1 MADLGVRQYPITARA
16 APPDDR
22 TRVLKYG
29 VMFGVF
35 DRYGD
40 VEPVGL
46 AEQGIFYKGT
56 RHLSLFTLMLG
67 GTRPLLLSS
76 TVREDNSL
84 MTADLANVDLP
95 GNDHK
100 PIRRGT
106 LVITRSKFL
115 WDATCYEKIVIRNY
129 GQEAVAT
136 FLELDIDADFADIF
150 EVRGTPRAKRGER
163 LPDRSG
169 PDCIQLQYRGLDDVL
184 RLTEVRFDREPEE
197 IRSGHCRFPVKL
209 GPKENLTLQITV
221 SCSHDEVLEQV
232 GTFANQFQA
241 AGDAQNTDGSPP
253 CEIYSSNQQFNDW
266 MRRSVADLAM
276 MIRGNP
282 EPGYPYAG
290 VPWFSTVFGRDGII
304 TAMQCLWVQPEIAR
318 GVLKFLASTQA
329 TEVDRRVDAEPGK
342 IVHETRRGEMAA
354 LGEVPFGRYYGS
366 IDSTPLF
373 LMLAEKY
380 YRRTGDLTFIHEIWP
395 QIKLAL
401 HWIDEYG
408 DVDHDGFVEY
418 ARRSDKGLVQQGWK
432 DSNDSV
438 FYADGRIAEPPIA
451 LCEVQGYVYAAK
463 LGIAYLARAK
473 GDAEM
478 TQRLTDEANALRE
491 QFQAAFWC
499 PEINTYALALDGRKT
514 PCRVRSSNA
523 GHCLFT
529 GIADPEHAAAI
540 AREFATREFQCG
552 WGIRTL
558 SSKEVRYNPAS
569 YHNGSVWPH
578 DNSLIAAGLA
588 AYGFAHQTAELFSGF
603 LDVSMFVDL
612 HRLPELFCGLKRRTG
627 EAPTLYPV
635 ACSPQAWSAAS
646 IFLFLQ
652 SCLGLAVDG
661 INHTVVLQRPY
672 LPESISQVWIKNLRI
687 SGSQIDLFL
696 ERSGDTVRVHLLGRQ
711 SNVRVTIQ

>member
-35 DRYGD
+35 DRFGD

-56 RHLSLFTLMLG
+56 RHLSQFSLQLG
-67 GTRPLLLSS
+67 GMRPLLLSS

-84 MTADLANVDLP
+84 LTADLANVDLA
-95 GNDHK
+95 GSDGAT
-100 PIRRGT
+100 IRRGT
-106 LVITRSKFL
+106 LLITRTKFL
-115 WDATCYEKIVIRNY
+115 WDGTCYEKIRVRNY
-129 GQEAVAT
+129 GLEPVAT
-136 FLELDIDADFADIF
+136 TLEFVLDCDFADIF
-150 EVRGTPRAKRGER
+150 EVRGTPRARRGER
-163 LPDRSG
+163 LPDSIG
-169 PDCIQLQYRGLDDVL
+169 PDCVELQYRGLDNVL
-184 RLTEVRFDREPEE
+184 RLTRIRFDHHPQE
-197 IRSGHCRFPVKL
+197 ISSGHCRFPVAL
-209 GPKENLTLQITV
+209 GPKESFTLEITV
-221 SCSHDEVLEQV
+221 VCSHEDIREDTR
-232 GTFANQFQA
+232 TFAAAFQS
-241 AGDAQNTDGSPP
+241 AGSERDGSNGPH

-266 MRRSVADLAM
+266 SRRSVADLDM

-282 EPGYPYAG
+282 EGGYPYAG

-304 TAMQCLWVQPEIAR
+304 TAMQCLWMRPEIGR
-318 GVLKFLASTQA
+318 GVLEFLASTQA
-329 TEVDRRVDAEPGK
+329 TEMDTRSDAEPGK
-342 IVHETRRGEMAA
+342 ILHEMRHGEMAA
-354 LGEVPFGRYYGS
+354 LGEVPFRRYYGS

-380 YRRTGDLTFIHEIWP
+380 YRRTADLELIHQLWP
-395 QIKLAL
+395 QIKMAL

-408 DVDHDGFVEY
+408 DVDGDGFVEY

-463 LGIAYLARAK
+463 LGIASLARAK
-473 GDAEM
+473 GDAQM
-478 TQRLTDEANALRE
+478 AQRLADDAQKLRE
-491 QFQAAFWC
+491 QFQQTFWC
-499 PEINTYALALDGRKT
+499 PEINCYALALDGKKN
-514 PCRVRSSNA
+514 PCRVRTSNA

-529 GIADPEHAAAI
+529 GIADPAHAAAI
-540 AREFATREFQCG
+540 AREFATREFRSG

-569 YHNGSVWPH
+569 YHNGSIWPH
-578 DNSLIAAGLA
+578 DNSMIVAGLA
-588 AYGFAHQTAELFSGF
+588 AYGFTHHAAEIFSDF

-612 HRLPELFCGLKRRTG
+612 HRLPELFCGLKRRAG
-627 EAPTLYPV
+627 ESPTLYPV
-635 ACSPQAWSAAS
+635 ACSPQAWSAGAV
-646 IFLFLQ
+646 FLFLQ
-652 SCLGLAVDG
+652 SCLGLTVDG
-661 INHTVVLQRPY
+661 IHQHITLHRPY
-672 LPESISQVWIKNLRI
+672 LPESVSQVWIKNLEVGE
-687 SGSQIDLFL
+687 SAIDLFL
-696 ERSGDTVRVHLLGRQ
+696 ERSGDTVRVHMLGRQ

>member
-56 RHLSLFTLMLG
+56 RHLSQFNLQFG

-84 MTADLANVDLP
+84 MTADLANVDLV
-95 GNDHK
+95 GEDRAT
-100 PIRRGT
+100 IRRGT
-106 LVITRSKFL
+106 ILITRSKFL
-115 WDATCYEKIVIRNY
+115 WDATCYEKMVVRNY

-136 FLELDIDADFADIF
+136 FLELDFDADFADIF
-150 EVRGTPRAKRGER
+150 EVRGTKRVKRGER
-163 LPDRSG
+163 LPDEVG
-169 PDCIQLQYRGLDDVL
+169 PDCVQLSYRGLDNVL
-184 RLTEVRFDREPEE
+184 RLTQIQFSRKPQE
-197 IRSGHCRFPVKL
+197 ITPGHCRFPIAL
-209 GPKENLTLQITV
+209 GAKASLTLEITV
-221 SCSHDEVLEQV
+221 SCSHHEKRENVS
-232 GTFANQFQA
+232 TFAKVFES
-241 AGDAQNTDGSPP
+241 AGKPRNPGHPP
-253 CEIYSSNQQFNDW
+253 CEIYSSNQPFNDW
-266 MRRSVADLAM
+266 IRRSVSDLEM

-282 EPGYPYAG
+282 EAGYPYAG

-304 TAMQCLWVQPEIAR
+304 TALQCLWLQPEIAR
-318 GVLKFLASTQA
+318 GVLQFLASTQA
-329 TEVDRRVDAEPGK
+329 RELDPRVDAEPGK
-342 IVHETRRGEMAA
+342 IVHEMRRGEMAA

-366 IDSTPLF
+366 IDATPLF

-380 YRRTGDLTFIHEIWP
+380 YRRTGDLELVHSIWP
-395 QIKLAL
+395 QVKMAL

-408 DVDHDGFVEY
+408 DIDRDGFVEY
-418 ARRSDKGLVQQGWK
+418 ARRSKGGLVQQGWK

-438 FYADGRIAEPPIA
+438 FHADGHIAEPPIA

-463 LGIAYLARAK
+463 VGIASLARAK
-473 GDAEM
+473 GDAPMAE
-478 TQRLTDEANALRE
+478 QLAGDAEKLRE
-491 QFQAAFWC
+491 RFQEAFWC
-499 PEINTYALALDGRKT
+499 PEINSYALALDGNKE
-514 PCRVRSSNA
+514 PCRVRASNA

-529 GIADPEHAAAI
+529 GIAAHEHAAAI
-540 AREFATREFQCG
+540 ASEFSTREFHCG

-578 DNSLIAAGLA
+578 DNSLIVAGLS
-588 AYGFAHQTAELFSGF
+588 AYGFAQQAAQIFSSF
-603 LDVSMFVDL
+603 LDVSVFVDL
-612 HRLPELFCGLKRRTG
+612 HRLPELFCGLKRRSG
-627 EAPTLYPV
+627 ESPTLYPV
-635 ACSPQAWSAAS
+635 ACSPQAWSAGAV
-646 IFLFLQ
+646 FLFLQ
-652 SCLGLAVDG
+652 SCLGLTVDG
-661 INHTVVLQRPY
+661 LNQQIVLHRPY
-672 LPESISQVWIKNLRI
+672 LPESVSQVWIKNLRVN
-687 SGSQIDLFL
+687 GSPIDLFL

>member
-46 AEQGIFYKGT
+46 AEQGIFFKGT
-56 RHLSLFTLMLG
+56 RHLSQFSLQLG
-67 GTRPLLLSS
+67 GARPLLLSS

-84 MTADLANVDLP
+84 LTADLANVDLK
-95 GNDHK
+95 GRDGSA
-100 PIRRGT
+100 IARGT
-106 LVITRSKFL
+106 LLITRNKFL
-115 WDATCYEKIVIRNY
+115 WGATCYEKITVRNY
-129 GQEAVAT
+129 GLEAVST
-136 FLELDIDADFADIF
+136 SLELTMDGDFADIF
-150 EVRGTPRAKRGER
+150 EVRGTPRARRGER
-163 LPDRSG
+163 LPDHIGS
-169 PDCIQLQYRGLDDVL
+169 DCVQLQYQGLDHVL
-184 RLTEVRFDREPEE
+184 RLTRIQFSQPPEE
-197 IRSGHCRFPVKL
+197 IGAGHCRFPVAL
-209 GPKENLTLQITV
+209 GPKQSLTLEVAV
-221 SCSHDEVLEQV
+221 SCSHEEPDEKVQP
-232 GTFANQFQA
+232 FAAAFQS
-241 AGDAQNTDGSPP
+241 AGSERASSIPP

-266 MRRSVADLAM
+266 MRRSVADLEM

-304 TAMQCLWVQPEIAR
+304 TAMQSLWMQPQLAR
-318 GVLKFLASTQA
+318 GVLQFLASTQA
-329 TEVDRRVDAEPGK
+329 TELSPRVDAEPGK

-373 LMLAEKY
+373 LMLLEKY
-380 YRRTGDLTFIHEIWP
+380 YRRTGDLGLIHELWP
-395 QIKLAL
+395 QIKMAL

-408 DVDHDGFVEY
+408 DADHDGFVEY
-418 ARRSDKGLVQQGWK
+418 SRRSDKGLVQQGWK
-432 DSNDSV
+432 DSSDSV

-463 LGIAYLARAK
+463 LGIANLARAM

-478 TQRLTDEANALRE
+478 AQRLATDAETLRE
-491 QFQAAFWC
+491 RFQKAFWC
-499 PEINTYALALDGRKT
+499 PEINTYALALDGKKN

-540 AREFATREFQCG
+540 AREFGTREFQCG

-578 DNSLIAAGLA
+578 DNSLIVAGLA
-588 AYGFAHQTAELFSGF
+588 AYGFSHQAAEIFSAF

-612 HRLPELFCGLKRRTG
+612 HRLPELFCGLKRRAG
-627 EAPTLYPV
+627 ESPTLYPV
-635 ACSPQAWSAAS
+635 ACSPQAWSAGAV
-646 IFLFLQ
+646 FLFLQ
-652 SCLGLAVDG
+652 SCLGLTVDG
-661 INHTVVLQRPY
+661 IHDHVILHRPY
-672 LPESISQVWIKNLRI
+672 LPEAISQVWIKNLKVGA
-687 SGSQIDLFL
+687 SLIDLFL
-696 ERSGDTVRVHLLGRQ
+696 ERSGETVRVHLLSRQ

>member
-1 MADLGVRQYPITARA
+1 MFAVL
-16 APPDDR
+16 DR
-22 TRVLKYG
+22 H
-29 VMFGVF
+29 
-35 DRYGD
+35 GD
-40 VEPVGL
+40 IEPVGL
-46 AEQGIFYKGT
+46 AEQGIFYEGT
-56 RHLSLFTLMLG
+56 RHLSQLALQLG

-84 MTADLANVDLP
+84 LTADLANVDMVGIDGGTIP
-95 GNDHK
+95 H
-100 PIRRGT
+100 GT
-106 LVITRSKFL
+106 LLITRSKFL
-115 WDATCYEKIVIRNY
+115 WDATCYERIRIRNY
-129 GQEAVAT
+129 GLEAVET
-136 FLELDIDADFADIF
+136 YLDLTLDADFADIF
-150 EVRGTPRAKRGER
+150 EVRGTPRARRGAR
-163 LPDRSG
+163 LPDDTG
-169 PDCIQLQYRGLDDVL
+169 PDCVQLQYRGLDDVL
-184 RLTEVRFDREPEE
+184 RLTTIQFDRIPEE
-197 IRSGHCRFPVKL
+197 MSSGHCRFSIAL
-209 GPKENLTLQITV
+209 GPKQNLTLETTV
-221 SCSHDEVLEQV
+221 TCSHEKPRKKLDA
-232 GTFANQFQA
+232 FAAAFQSA
-241 AGDAQNTDGSPP
+241 EFERSLGGNPS

-266 MRRSVADLAM
+266 MRRSVADLDM

-290 VPWFSTVFGRDGII
+290 VPWFNTVFGRDGLI
-304 TAMQCLWVQPEIAR
+304 TAMQCLWIKPEIAR
-318 GVLKFLASTQA
+318 GVLQFLASVQA
-329 TEVDRRVDAEPGK
+329 TEVDSRVDAEPGK

-380 YRRTGDLTFIHEIWP
+380 YLRTGDIDLIHEIWP
-395 QIKLAL
+395 QIRMAL
-401 HWIDEYG
+401 YWIDEFG
-408 DVDHDGFVEY
+408 DVDGDGFVEY

-463 LGIAYLARAK
+463 LGIANLARAK

-478 TQRLTDEANALRE
+478 AQRLANDAERLR
-491 QFQAAFWC
+491 QNFQEAFWC
-499 PEINTYALALDGRKT
+499 PEINCYALALDGQKN

-529 GIADPEHAAAI
+529 GIADPKHAAAI
-540 AREFATREFQCG
+540 AAEFATREFRSG

-588 AYGFAHQTAELFSGF
+588 AYGFSHQAAEIFADF

-612 HRLPELFCGLKRRTG
+612 HRLPELFCGLKRRAG
-627 EAPTLYPV
+627 DSPTLYPV
-635 ACSPQAWSAAS
+635 ACAPQAWSAAAV
-646 IFLFLQ
+646 FLFLQ
-652 SCLGLAVDG
+652 SCLGLTIDG
-661 INHTVVLQRPY
+661 IHQHVTLQRPY
-672 LPESISQVWIKNLRI
+672 LPEAVSQVWIKNLKVR
-687 SGSQIDLFL
+687 SSLIDLFL
-696 ERSGDTVRVHLLGRQ
+696 ERSGDSVRVHLLGRQ